1 MSCVHVLLLAG
12 LIELSVNPDALWV
25 TDSGSRLLYSVF
37 FMRDVSGNTAP
48 MPTIAVL
55 CSRMLYRFDQIRP
68 Q

>member
-37 FMRDVSGNTAP
+37 FYEGCVRKHRTDAYNSCT
-48 MPTIAVL
+48 VL
-55 CSRMLYRFDQIRP
+55 KNAI
-68 Q
+68 